1 VFFLTTGLETAEYG
15 ARSDGVQPIP
25 GLAHGLNQQGLTH
38 GKGELSKMK
47 RKLSRLMALALSMA
61 LMAGIMTTSGV
72 AMAQASSA
80 ASTTSKAASTATS
93 KLDLNSASLDQLKA
107 LPGIGD
113 VYAQKIVDG
122 RPYAKKTDLVQK
134 KIVPQATYNKI
145 SSLVVAKQSK

>member
-25 GLAHGLNQQGLTH
+25 GLAHGLNLQQGLTH
-38 GKGELSKMK
+38 GKGESMK